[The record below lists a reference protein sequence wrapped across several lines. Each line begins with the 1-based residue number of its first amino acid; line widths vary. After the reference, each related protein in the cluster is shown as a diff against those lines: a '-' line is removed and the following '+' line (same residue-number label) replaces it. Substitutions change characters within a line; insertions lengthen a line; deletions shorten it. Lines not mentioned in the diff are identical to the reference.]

1 MKLATL
7 NVLKVFVLCILM
19 LLPNGS
25 NNEIYTN
32 DQTLIKIG
40 EVTNEIRM
48 GKFAGN
54 RNLAF
59 GVRNILEELL
69 LDLDYDLS
77 DQAST
82 QVNVRLVF
90 FDIKNIGKSIGIYHN
105 KVSAT
110 QIIAIGELV
119 VDGKVKKRT
128 TQKGVSKEISN
139 STLVVA
145 SDGTFN
151 QQTASS
157 ALKKVCEAIIKDLL
171 K

>member
-1 MKLATL
+1 MCI
-7 NVLKVFVLCILM
+7 FVL
-19 LLPNGS
+19 LPTGS
-25 NNEIYTN
+25 NEIHN
-32 DQTLIKIG
+32 DDDNLIKVG

-54 RNLAF
+54 RNLAL
-59 GVRNILEELL
+59 GVKNILEELL

-77 DQAST
+77 DRAST

-139 STLVVA
+139 STLVIA

-171 K
+171 R